1 MITNMFNL
9 FEINPESFGLDF
21 SDLSLKVAR
30 LKKSGEFFRLASW
43 GEKEIKPGLIENGEI
58 KDETTLCLALKE
70 ILKESKGEKIQLKNV
85 MISFPEEKAFM
96 QVIQMPKMD
105 EKELKTAVRFEAENH
120 IPLPMEKMYFDFQIV
135 QPQSNHLDHT
145 DILIAAIPKETA
157 DPYISCVKKVGL
169 CPRALEVESM
179 SISRALI
186 KDGLS
191 PHPVL
196 IIDFGRSTTSLV
208 IFSGYSLR
216 FTATIPVCS
225 QNLTEAIAKS
235 LKIDLAKAEKM
246 KINQG
251 LNFSKKESDVFEALI
266 PALTD
271 LAEQVEKFVDY
282 YQAHAGHE
290 HSSSVKGNGKIEK
303 IILCGRGSNLNGLP
317 EFITSRLKIPVEL
330 GNPWVNILPKRLK
343 ELPGLSLDQS
353 LGYTTALGLALR
365 GIKKV

>member
-1 MITNMFNL
+1 MFNL
-9 FEINPESFGLDF
+9 FELNPESFGLDF
-21 SDLSLKVAR
+21 SDLSLRVAR
-30 LKKSGEFFRLASW
+30 LKKRGKFFRLASW
-43 GEKEIKPGLIENGEI
+43 GEKEINSGIIENGEI
-58 KDETTLCLALKE
+58 KDETALCSVLKE
-70 ILKESKGEKIQLKNV
+70 TLRDSNGERIRIKNV

-120 IPLPMEKMYFDFQIV
+120 IPLPMEKMYFDFQAV
-135 QPQSNHLDHT
+135 QPQSNHLDHL
-145 DILIAAIPKETA
+145 DVLIAAIPKEIA
-157 DPYISCVKKVGL
+157 DSYISCVKKVGL
-169 CPRALEVESM
+169 CPQALEVESM

-191 PHPVL
+191 LHPVL

-225 QNLTEAIAKS
+225 DNLTRAISKS
-235 LKIDLAKAEKM
+235 LEIDLSKAEKM
-246 KINQG
+246 KIKQG

-271 LAEQVEKFVDY
+271 LVEQVEKFVDY

-290 HSSSVKGNGKIEK
+290 HSLSTKGNGKIEK
-303 IILCGRGSNLNGLP
+303 IILCGRGSNLKGLP
-317 EFITSRLKIPVEL
+317 EFINLKLKIPVEL
-330 GNPWVNILPKRLK
+330 GNPWVNILPKQLK
-343 ELPGLSLDQS
+343 EVPGLSFDQS

-365 GIKKV
+365 GVKKL